1 MSCDSNSNILARA
14 ACRVGISRLPG
25 KYAYAAGLIAGA
37 AGLLATVGIVAPR
50 LLKGV
55 VRRDQPAASPPL
67 DIVDVRRLPSLSAR
81 AQVPPAQPAALK
93 DKTCA
98 NCAALPAAKPGAW
111 YVIDDKAHC
120 QDCAPRA
127 AQAAGVDLVVP
138 RQPPPS
144 TSPASARGMNLEA
157 VTQSLPRWFAEAARN
172 VRLEMR
178 PVEIK
183 TAWGDWVR
191 LASDAYFVYRRE
203 GSSGTGL
210 AITPLLRRD
219 SQGNVTTDTRQWNV
233 THLNS
238 GKVVGGPFDSL
249 DEAHGLAGALAAFT
263 DWRRSDDKFS
273 QAEIR
278 EARQIIQDYR
288 GILENARARAG
299 DRALG
304 GVTMQP
310 AELFRPR

>member
-1 MSCDSNSNILARA
+1 MSCDSNANILARA
-14 ACRVGISRLPG
+14 ACRVGVSRLPS
-25 KYAYAAGLIAGA
+25 KYAYTAGLIAGA
-37 AGLLATVGIVAPR
+37 AGLLATAGIVAPR
-50 LLKGV
+50 LLRGV
-55 VRRDQPAASPPL
+55 VRRDQPAASQPP
-67 DIVDVRRLPSLSAR
+67 DMVDVRRLPSLSAR
-81 AQVPPAQPAALK
+81 AQVPPAQPSALK

-98 NCAALPAAKPGAW
+98 NCRALPAAKPGTW

-138 RQPPPS
+138 RQSPPS
-144 TSPASARGMNLEA
+144 TSPSSARGMNLQA
-157 VTQSLPRWFAEAARN
+157 ITQSLPRWFAEAARS

-178 PVEIK
+178 PVEVQ
-183 TAWGDWVR
+183 TPWGWVR
-191 LASDAYFVYRRE
+191 LASDAYFVYKRE

-210 AITPLLRRD
+210 AITPQVRRD
-219 SQGNVTTDTRQWNV
+219 SQGNVTTNTRQWNV

-238 GKVVGGPFDSL
+238 GKVVNGPFKSL

-278 EARQIIQDYR
+278 ETRQIIQDYR
-288 GILENARARAG
+288 DILEKARARAG

-304 GVTMQP
+304 GVTVQP
-310 AELFRPR
+310 ADLFGRHP